1 MATATVL
8 KHSIDLATLESRAVR
23 SQGAF
28 GALEFPGAA
37 RSYGRNEEIFG
48 EGGRADYFYRIV
60 SGTVRLYR
68 VLADGRRQIA
78 SFQFEGDVFGVEA
91 SEYRHLSAEAVND
104 CEIVA
109 TPRTAVLR
117 HAERNGEFARRMW
130 ARAVTDLAE
139 AYDHLLVLGR
149 QTAAEKVMSFLVDVA
164 DRQATD
170 NLVKLTMSR
179 QDIADYLGLTIETV
193 SRTLTQLERRGALE
207 VKSAR
212 RIELRSGA
220 PRLLDS

>member
-1 MATATVL
+1 MATAAVL
-8 KHSIDLATLESRAVR
+8 KHSIDPATLESRAVR
-23 SQGAF
+23 SRDAF

-37 RSYGRNEEIFG
+37 RSYGRNEEVFG

-109 TPRTAVLR
+109 TPRTAILR
-117 HAERNGEFARRMW
+117 HAERNGDFARRMW

-139 AYDHLLVLGR
+139 AHDHMLVLGR
-149 QTAAEKVMSFLVDVA
+149 KT
-164 DRQATD
+164 
-170 NLVKLTMSR
+170 
-179 QDIADYLGLTIETV
+179 
-193 SRTLTQLERRGALE
+193 
-207 VKSAR
+207 
-212 RIELRSGA
+212 
-220 PRLLDS
+220 